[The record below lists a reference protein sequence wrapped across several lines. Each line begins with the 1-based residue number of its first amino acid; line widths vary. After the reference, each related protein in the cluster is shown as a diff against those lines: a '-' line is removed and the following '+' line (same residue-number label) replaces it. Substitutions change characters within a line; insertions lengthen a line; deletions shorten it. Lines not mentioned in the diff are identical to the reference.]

1 MNEQDARKVL
11 EAVLFSSSGVVP
23 VKQLARIIGNFRV
36 ANVRGLADA
45 LNSEYER
52 TNRTFRIVR
61 IGDGLQMRTLPMYST
76 WIQKAEPTKPLRL
89 SPPSLETLA
98 IVAYRQ
104 PVMRAEIEHI
114 RGVDCTNGLRRLLEL
129 RLVKILGK
137 DKGPGRPIVYGTSKE
152 FLALFSVSDLSDLPT
167 IEEFDLRPQAA
178 STGGEPV

>member
-11 EAVLFSSSGVVP
+11 EAVLFSSSGVVA

-76 WIQKAEPTKPLRL
+76 WIQKAEPSKPVRL

-98 IVAYRQ
+98 NDSIRDN
-104 PVMRAEIEHI
+104 MRCETKKVRIMATATANRPLSTRYMFKKEMSPS
-114 RGVDCTNGLRRLLEL
+114 RGNSATAGEYAGSSGLS
-129 RLVKILGK
+129 
-137 DKGPGRPIVYGTSKE
+137 SKVP
-152 FLALFSVSDLSDLPT
+152 SLP
-167 IEEFDLRPQAA
+167 
-178 STGGEPV
+178 